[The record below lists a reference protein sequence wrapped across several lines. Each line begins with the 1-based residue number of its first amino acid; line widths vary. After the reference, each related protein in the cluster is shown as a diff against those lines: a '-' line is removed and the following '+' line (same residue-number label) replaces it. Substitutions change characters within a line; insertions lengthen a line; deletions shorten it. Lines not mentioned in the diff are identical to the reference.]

1 MQPGTFAQVHF
12 NLPNNPSTLRIPTS
26 ALIFRED
33 GVQVAVLGPDNKVEI
48 KQVKLGRNLGTEF
61 EVLKGLTSSDTVIN
75 SPPDSLSPGEVVKV
89 AKDSKP
95 VQDGE
100 AESK

>member
-1 MQPGTFAQVHF
+1 M
-12 NLPNNPSTLRIPTS
+12 
-26 ALIFRED
+26 
-33 GVQVAVLGPDNKVEI
+33 AVLGPDNKVEI

-75 SPPDSLSPGEVVKV
+75 SPPDSLSPGEVVKA
-89 AKDSKP
+89 AKGPQAAPDR
-95 VQDGE
+95 E